1 MCVIH
6 LLNLLKARQ
15 KEDLA
20 LTFSEEIT
28 RGSIQS
34 QEVICNP
41 LQNAKRPHAIEGVA
55 DSGTDE
61 FSQLSF

>member
-1 MCVIH
+1 M
-6 LLNLLKARQ
+6 
-15 KEDLA
+15 EDLA

-41 LQNAKRPHAIEGVA
+41 LQNVKRTHAIEGVT